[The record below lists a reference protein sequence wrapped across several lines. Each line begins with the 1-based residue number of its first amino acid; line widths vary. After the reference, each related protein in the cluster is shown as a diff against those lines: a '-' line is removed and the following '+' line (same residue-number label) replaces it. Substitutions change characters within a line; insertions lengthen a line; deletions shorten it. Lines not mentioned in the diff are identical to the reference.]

1 MPVNPSMLKKENYHR
16 ETYRN
21 IFDMFDG
28 DMDGILDE
36 KDLLQVFSKLGKTE
50 TTKKDI
56 SDLINDLNASSKNE
70 QISGITFDQFVELVG
85 ENDEEEK
92 GRKILSFLTS
102 KRSKKVAGIHTEQDM
117 REAFNLI
124 DDDRDGEITKQEFKN
139 IVSKLQN
146 LGSNASVNSPSTS
159 MTISD
164 AEIDYLFGMV
174 EAKGGLN
181 FDQFVT
187 LFTKTMI

>member
-1 MPVNPSMLKKENYHR
+1 MLKKENYHR

-21 IFDMFDG
+21 IFDMFDS
-28 DMDGILDE
+28 DMDGLLDE
-36 KDLLQVFSKLGKTE
+36 QDLLQVFSKLGKTE

-56 SDLINDLNASSKNE
+56 SDLINDLNASSKSD
-70 QISGITFDQFVELVG
+70 QGAGITFDQFVELVG

-102 KRSKKVAGIHTEQDM
+102 KRSKKVAGIHTEQDLKD
-117 REAFNLI
+117 AFNLI
-124 DDDRDGEITKQEFKN
+124 DEDHDGAITKQEFKN
-139 IVSKLQN
+139 MVIKLQN
-146 LGSNASVNSPSTS
+146 LGSNASVTSPSAS

-164 AEIDYLFGMV
+164 AEIDYLFSIV
-174 EAKGGLN
+174 ESKDSLN